1 MKNEPRAR
9 EILEGVLDDVFGA
22 DAQPDAPRTTLGEL
36 LELVPPQ
43 ILEHDIMPLL
53 NSGLSD
59 REVRQRLMPILNRFK
74 DDLEAGGVIPDYLAW
89 ALIYARQQQR
99 GPM

>member
-1 MKNEPRAR
+1 MKDEPKAR
-9 EILEGVLDDVFGA
+9 DILEGILDDVFGA
-22 DAQPDAPRTTLGEL
+22 DAQPDAPRKSLGEL

-43 ILEHDIMPLL
+43 IFECDILPLL
-53 NSGLSD
+53 NSNLSD
-59 REVRQRLMPILNRFK
+59 REVKQQLIPVLNRFRA
-74 DDLEAGGVIPDYLAW
+74 DLEAGGVLPEYLAW